1 MRTAVFDSAGDN
13 CVDDVAAP
21 RLHRSAPADPG
32 EWPTRRP
39 PRVSIVVPVRNE
51 AANLPHVFARLPHG
65 VHEVIVVDGH
75 SEDDTVAVARMLRP
89 DVRILRQ
96 PRRGKGDALA
106 CGFQVARGE
115 IVVMIDGDGSNDP
128 GEIPRFIAALTAG
141 ADFAKGSRFTAGGG
155 SSDITVVR
163 RAGNRVLSALMNVL
177 FATGYSDLCY
187 GYNAFWRDCLPD
199 LASACDGFEV
209 EAVLNAR
216 AARNGLVVVEVPSI
230 EHSRLHGDSNLRPV
244 RDGARVL
251 RALVVERFRR
261 PVTADRGTIRRRRTS
276 GERKPADTPLRSAP
290 RGGTSYRPRSGTSA
304 RPRSRSAPRHG
315 RNQRPG
321 PIATSAAA
329 RSRPAPRPD
338 RGQRP
343 RTVATSAPARSRPAP
358 PNDRDQRP
366 GRRPPRRS
374 RTLTPLDGPASLQ
387 PVAMATSD
395 ASVHTIADIARL
407 AGVSKS
413 TVSRALNDS
422 PLVAVATRERIQE
435 IAREHRFEMNDPA
448 RRLSLRQSNVAA
460 LVTYP
465 YQADASQPD
474 AFLLEIMS
482 GISAGLHAHG
492 YDLLVIQVSPRDSDW
507 VRRYLESGRV
517 DGFVVLAASC
527 TRQHLRAL
535 AERGAPFVIWGIPP
549 GSHGQCTVS
558 GDSFTGGRLATEHLL
573 SRGCGRIGFVGGPA
587 NEAEVQDRYRGYEAA
602 LRDAGRAIDPALVAH
617 GDYSPGS
624 GTASMRALLEAA
636 DDLDGV
642 FVNSDLM
649 AIAAMTEL
657 RAHGRRVPAD
667 VAVVGYDDITI
678 ARHSDPPLTTIRQDL
693 PLAGRLLA
701 QTLIQHLRTGAVTN
715 VSIPAELV
723 VRESA

>member
-1 MRTAVFDSAGDN
+1 
-13 CVDDVAAP
+13 
-21 RLHRSAPADPG
+21 
-32 EWPTRRP
+32 
-39 PRVSIVVPVRNE
+39 
-51 AANLPHVFARLPHG
+51 
-65 VHEVIVVDGH
+65 
-75 SEDDTVAVARMLRP
+75 
-89 DVRILRQ
+89 
-96 PRRGKGDALA
+96 
-106 CGFQVARGE
+106 
-115 IVVMIDGDGSNDP
+115 MIDGDGSNDP

-155 SSDITVVR
+155 SSDITMVR
-163 RAGNRVLSALMNVL
+163 RAGNHVLSVLINVL
-177 FATGYSDLCY
+177 FATAYSDLCY
-187 GYNAFWRDCLPD
+187 GYNAFWRDCLPH

-230 EHSRLHGDSNLRPV
+230 EHPCLHGDSNLRPV

-251 RALVVERFRR
+251 RALVVERLRR
-261 PVTADRGTIRRRRTS
+261 PLTADRSRALTPSS
-276 GERKPADTPLRSAP
+276 G
-290 RGGTSYRPRSGTSA
+290 
-304 RPRSRSAPRHG
+304 
-315 RNQRPG
+315 
-321 PIATSAAA
+321 
-329 RSRPAPRPD
+329 PD
-338 RGQRP
+338 R
-343 RTVATSAPARSRPAP
+343 
-358 PNDRDQRP
+358 
-366 GRRPPRRS
+366 
-374 RTLTPLDGPASLQ
+374 LQ
-387 PVAMATSD
+387 PVAMPTSD
-395 ASVHTIADIARL
+395 ASVRTIADIARL

-422 PLVAVATRERIQE
+422 ALVAVATRDRIQE

-465 YQADASQPD
+465 YRADASQPD
-474 AFLLEIMS
+474 AVLLEIMS

-573 SRGCGRIGFVGGPA
+573 RRGCGRIGFLGGPA
-587 NEAEVQDRYRGYEAA
+587 NETEVQDRYRGYEAA
-602 LRDAGRAIDPALVAH
+602 LRDAGRAIDPALVVH

-649 AIAAMTEL
+649 AIAGMTEL

-701 QTLIQHLRTGAVTN
+701 QTLIQHLRTGAITN